1 MDHENLAVPEPGEN
15 RIHTAIITLDS
26 PPTCDFTITTQAITG
41 REAAGAVPKA
51 LGHFRYP
58 PRPHWIKAKRWTL
71 EEATWLAVGIDPIF
85 ATPDRMHR
93 GALDALRPLIAV
105 IQEELA
111 CLTEPSGTPEDYLA
125 AYRTLDLPA
134 TAFTQ
139 EAPAAAP
146 PACQDPA
153 PPKAHQGQASAAQ
166 VNPRDLEL
174 VVEVR
179 PGRIIVTNRVTK
191 TTKTYGKEDLLGKAE
206 KCWAL
211 LCLFAKYYNALP
223 AKLADQLHELNSS
236 SNRRHLGDALK
247 RKLALKE
254 SPVIRQNPSSLAFA
268 SLRAEYEGID
278 VMDRPTVALD
288 ALDRRTA
295 AYDDEDDPAA
305 AWLKEHDRDYPHDD

>member
-1 MDHENLAVPEPGEN
+1 MDHENLTVPETGET
-15 RIHTAIITLDS
+15 RIHTSIITWD
-26 PPTCDFTITTQAITG
+26 PPLTCDFSITVQSMTA
-41 REAAGAVPKA
+41 REAAEAMPKA
-51 LGHFRYP
+51 LQRFRYP

-71 EEATWLAVGIDPIF
+71 EEAAWLAVGIDPSL
-85 ATPDRMHR
+85 AARDLMHR

-105 IQEELA
+105 IKEELA
-111 CLTEPSGTPEDYLA
+111 SLTEPTGAPQDYLA

-153 PPKAHQGQASAAQ
+153 PPKAHQGQAPTAE

-179 PGRIIVTNRVTK
+179 PGRIIVTNRVTQ
-191 TTKTYGKEDLLGKAE
+191 TITTYGREDLLGKAE
-206 KCWAL
+206 KGWAL
-211 LCLFAKYYNALP
+211 LCLFARYFNALP
-223 AKLADQLHELNSS
+223 AKLPDQSNGWNSP

-254 SPVIRQNPSSLAFA
+254 TPVIKQNPSSLAFA

-278 VMDRPTVALD
+278 AMDRQTVALD
-288 ALDRRTA
+288 ALDRRPA

-305 AWLKEHDRDYPHDD
+305 AWLKDHDRDYPHDD